1 MIQKSVTFAL
11 QNRFLVLCAGLL
23 LLVWGAISFKNLPVE
38 AYPDVANNYV
48 QVITQW
54 PGRAA
59 EEVEQQVTIPIEVQM
74 NGLPQLVSLRSWSL
88 AGLSS
93 INLTFDDGSNN
104 DLNRQKVLE
113 KLSQVN
119 LPNGLQPSLGADYSP
134 VGQIYFYTLQSTNP
148 DYDVMELKSL
158 QDWVIVKQL
167 KSVPDVVDV
176 SVFGGATR
184 EYQVQVDP
192 NKLISYGLS
201 IAQVETALSNNNVNA
216 GGSFIERGEQ
226 AINVRAVGLVQ
237 TTEDIAAIV
246 LKTQNGIPVRVRD
259 VGTVRQGPKIRLGQ
273 LGKADHSKL
282 EKVIDDPDVV
292 SGIVLLRKGADG
304 DNVLTALHEKVDFLN
319 EHFLPPGVK
328 IVPHLDRSDLVHLTT
343 HTVLHNLTEGIIL
356 VSVILF
362 IFLGNFRGALI
373 VTLTIPFS
381 LLFASL
387 CLDLRHIPANL
398 LSLGALD
405 FGMIVEGAI
414 VMVENIVRLLSHP
427 GVRPDE
433 TVAQKIKRA
442 AHEVQRPV
450 FYSITIIITA
460 YVPIFTLQ
468 RVEGRLFRPM
478 AWTVAFALAGA
489 LLFSMFLGPVLASI
503 VYPKGTKEW
512 RNPFMLFLTRIYGNA
527 LRLAI
532 RYRWLTATAA
542 VAILAGTVMLGRT
555 IGSEFLPHLDE
566 GAIWAR
572 GTLATSTGPTEG
584 IHIMNQARIMF
595 AKFPEVTKVV
605 SQVGRPD
612 DGTDYT
618 GFFNTEYFIDLRP
631 KEEWRSMFHRDK
643 EHLIAALGEQAE
655 KIPGVVW
662 NFSQPIADNME
673 EAVSGVKG
681 ELAVKIYGTD
691 LKLLEGKA
699 DEIMGVM
706 GKIHGVQDLGV
717 FRVIGQPNLNLTVN
731 RDRAARFGINVS
743 DVQDAIETAT
753 GGKAVSSVLKGE
765 ERYDMVVRYKPE
777 YRTTIEDIK
786 NIRLLAPSGER
797 VSLGQLCDVAIQDGA
812 SEIYREGNQR
822 YVAIKY
828 GVRGR
833 DLGSTVEEAISS
845 VTQQVKLPPGYR
857 LEWAGEYESQKRS
870 QKRLALIIPL
880 TLLVIFL
887 ILYSM
892 FSSMKWASLILITV
906 AMAPIGGILALYL
919 THTNFS
925 VSSGVG
931 FLALFGVSVQT
942 GVIML
947 EYINQLRGRGLSVLD
962 AVQEGAVLRFRPI
975 LMTMLVASLGLVP
988 AATSHGI
995 GSDSQRP
1002 FAIVIV
1008 GGLMAVLVMSIF
1020 LLPALYTWFA
1030 RPNDSMPEPEPD
1042 AH

>member
-1 MIQKSVTFAL
+1 
-11 QNRFLVLCAGLL
+11 
-23 LLVWGAISFKNLPVE
+23 
-38 AYPDVANNYV
+38 
-48 QVITQW
+48 
-54 PGRAA
+54 
-59 EEVEQQVTIPIEVQM
+59 
-74 NGLPQLVSLRSWSL
+74 
-88 AGLSS
+88 
-93 INLTFDDGSNN
+93 
-104 DLNRQKVLE
+104 
-113 KLSQVN
+113 
-119 LPNGLQPSLGADYSP
+119 
-134 VGQIYFYTLQSTNP
+134 
-148 DYDVMELKSL
+148 
-158 QDWVIVKQL
+158 
-167 KSVPDVVDV
+167 
-176 SVFGGATR
+176 
-184 EYQVQVDP
+184 
-192 NKLISYGLS
+192 
-201 IAQVETALSNNNVNA
+201 
-216 GGSFIERGEQ
+216 
-226 AINVRAVGLVQ
+226 
-237 TTEDIAAIV
+237 

-259 VGTVRQGPKIRLGQ
+259 IGAVRQGPKIRLGQ
-273 LGKADHSKL
+273 MGKADHSDL
-282 EKVIDDPDVV
+282 AKVVDDPDVV

-304 DNVLTALHEKVDFLN
+304 DNVLTALHEKVEFLN
-319 EHFLPPGVK
+319 HHFLPPGVK
-328 IVPHLDRSDLVHLTT
+328 IVPHLDRSDLVKLTT

-356 VSVILF
+356 VAVILF
-362 IFLGNFRGALI
+362 IFLGNIRGALI

-427 GVRPDE
+427 DARDE
-433 TVAQKIKRA
+433 TVSQKIKRA

-489 LLFSMFLGPVLASI
+489 LLFSMFLVPVLASI
-503 VYPKGTKEW
+503 VFPRGTKEW
-512 RNPFMLFLTRIYGNA
+512 RNPLMLFLTRIYGKA
-527 LRLAI
+527 LGGAI
-532 RYRWLTATAA
+532 RFRWVTASVAVLT
-542 VAILAGTVMLGRT
+542 LAGAVLLART

-584 IHIMNQARIMF
+584 TRIMNQARVMF
-595 AKFPEVTKVV
+595 ARFPEVTKVV

-631 KEEWRSMFHRDK
+631 KEQWRPMFHQDK
-643 EHLIAALGEQAE
+643 EKLIVALGDEAD

-681 ELAVKIYGTD
+681 ELAVKTYGD
-691 LKLLEGKA
+691 NLKLLEDKA

-706 GKIHGVQDLGV
+706 AKIRGVDDIGI

-765 ERYDMVVRYKPE
+765 ERYDLVVRYQPQ
-777 YRTTIEDIK
+777 YRETIEQIRD
-786 NIRLLAPSGER
+786 IRLLAPSGER
-797 VSLGQLCDVAIQDGA
+797 VSIGQLCDVAIRDGA
-812 SEIYREGNQR
+812 SEIYRERNQR

-833 DLGSTVEEAISS
+833 DLGSTVEEAIAS
-845 VTQQVKLPPGYR
+845 VTKAVKLPPGYR
-857 LEWAGEYESQKRS
+857 LEWAGEYESAKRS

-892 FSSMKWASLILITV
+892 FSSVKWASLILITV

-919 THTNFS
+919 TRTNFS

-947 EYINQLRGRGLSVLD
+947 EYINQLRARGLSVLD
-962 AVQEGAVLRFRPI
+962 AVQQGAVLRFRPI

-1020 LLPALYTWFA
+1020 LLPALYIWFA
-1030 RPNDSMPEPEPD
+1030 RPNDTFPEPD
-1042 AH
+1042 EH

>member
-1 MIQKSVTFAL
+1 MIQKSVAFAL
-11 QNRFLVLCAGLL
+11 RNRFLVLCAGILAL
-23 LLVWGAISFKNLPVE
+23 IWGAISFKQLPVE
-38 AYPDVANNYV
+38 AYPDVANSYV

-93 INLTFDDGSNN
+93 INLTFEDGSNN

-113 KLSQVN
+113 KLAQVV
-119 LPNGLQPSLGADYSP
+119 LPSGLQPSLGADYSP
-134 VGQIYFYTLQSTNP
+134 VGQIYFFTLTSTNP
-148 DYDVMELKSL
+148 NYDVMALKAL
-158 QDWVIVKQL
+158 QDWVIVKLL

-176 SVFGGATR
+176 SIFGGATR

-192 NKLISYGLS
+192 NKLIAYGLG
-201 IAQVETALSNNNVNA
+201 IGQVETALTNNNINA

-237 TTEDIAAIV
+237 STADIAAIV

-259 VGTVRQGPKIRLGQ
+259 IGDVRQGPKIRLGQ
-273 LGKADHSKL
+273 MGKADHSNIA
-282 EKVIDDPDVV
+282 KVVDDPDVV
-292 SGIVLLRKGADG
+292 SGIVLLRKGADA
-304 DNVLTALHEKVDFLN
+304 DNVLTALHEKVEFLN
-319 EHFLPPGVK
+319 NHFLPPGVK
-328 IVPHLDRSDLVHLTT
+328 IVPHLDRSDLVKLTT

-356 VSVILF
+356 VSIILF
-362 IFLGNFRGALI
+362 IFLGNLRGALI

-414 VMVENIVRLLSHP
+414 VTVENIVRLLSHP
-427 GVRPDE
+427 DAREE
-433 TVAQKIKRA
+433 TVSQKIKRA

-450 FYSITIIITA
+450 FYSIIIIITA

-489 LLFSMFLGPVLASI
+489 LLFSMFLVPVLASI
-503 VYPKGTKEW
+503 VFPRGTKEW
-512 RNPFMLFLTRIYGNA
+512 RNPLMIFLTWAYGKA
-527 LRLAI
+527 LGGAI
-532 RYRWLTATAA
+532 RFRWITAGAA
-542 VAILAGTVMLGRT
+542 VLTLAGAMLLARN

-584 IHIMNQARIMF
+584 TSVMNQARIMF
-595 AKFPEVTKVV
+595 ARFPEVTKVV

-631 KEEWRSMFHRDK
+631 KEQWRPIFHQDK
-643 EHLIAALGEQAE
+643 ERLIEALGQEAD

-681 ELAVKIYGTD
+681 ELAVKIYGDD
-691 LKLLEGKA
+691 LKLLEDKA
-699 DEIMGVM
+699 DDIMAVM
-706 GKIHGVQDLGV
+706 SKVRGVQDLGI
-717 FRVIGQPNLNLTVN
+717 FRVIGQPNLDLTVN
-731 RDRAARFGINVS
+731 RDKAARFGINVS

-765 ERYDMVVRYKPE
+765 ERYDLVVRYQPQ
-777 YRTTIEDIK
+777 YRGTIEQIRD
-786 NIRLLAPSGER
+786 IRLLAASGER
-797 VSLGQLCDVAIQDGA
+797 VSLGQLCDVAIRDGA

-833 DLGSTVEEAISS
+833 DLGSTVEEAIAS
-845 VTQQVKLPPGYR
+845 VTKAVKLPPGYR
-857 LEWAGEYESQKRS
+857 LEWAGEYESAQRS

-892 FSSMKWASLILITV
+892 FSSVKWASLILITV

-919 THTNFS
+919 TRTNFS

-962 AVQEGAVLRFRPI
+962 AIHEGAVLRFRPI

-1030 RPNDSMPEPEPD
+1030 SPKDVFSEPD
-1042 AH
+1042 EH